1 MSPTSRNFFSE
12 NEKDKILN
20 AILEAENNT
29 SGEIRLHIENE
40 CEEEV
45 LDRAAF
51 VFNKLK
57 MDKTAARNGVL
68 FYLAIDSKKFA
79 IIGDKGINAVV
90 PEDFWNKIKDELR
103 KDFSEGKFSEGLVK
117 GIKAAGE
124 SLKKHF
130 PHQSDDINELSDD
143 ISFG

>member
-1 MSPTSRNFFSE
+1 MSSNSRNFFSQE
-12 NEKDKILN
+12 EKEKILN
-20 AILEAENNT
+20 AILEAELNT
-29 SGEIRLHIENE
+29 SGEIRLHLENE
-40 CEEEV
+40 CDEDV

-51 VFNKLK
+51 VFKKLK
-57 MDKTAARNGVL
+57 MDKTALRNGVL
-68 FYLAIDSKKFA
+68 FYLAIESKKFA
-79 IIGDKGINAVV
+79 ILGDKGINAVV
-90 PEDFWNKIKDELR
+90 PEDFWNNIKDELR

-124 SLKKHF
+124 SLKKQF